1 METKISSMPAN
12 EIEAWEDEGGATPHP
27 LNAGPVLMTGTASQ
41 VEWAE
46 RIKLQVND
54 EFDRVA
60 AAFQAVADKQ
70 DDRQRTDT
78 EAIIAILEDKRAEV
92 MRKRTRR
99 LLHSRLAGDQRP
111 GAADD
116 LRRTPATRRSRA
128 AGRRGR

>member
-1 METKISSMPAN
+1 METKINSMPAN

-27 LNAGPVLMTGTASQ
+27 LNAGPVLMTGTESQ
-41 VEWAE
+41 VEWSE
-46 RIKLQVND
+46 RIRLRVNN

-92 MRKRTRR
+92 MRSERAGYFI
-99 LLHSRLAGDQRP
+99 HDWQEIGDQVRQMIFADARYQAIKSRRP
-111 GAADD
+111 PGK
-116 LRRTPATRRSRA
+116 
-128 AGRRGR
+128 